1 MTIKQVADQLYE
13 RSHGTF
19 GGRHVPKPV
28 REENLKL
35 LFSQSTGCVTLEMK
49 YITLADGNWYFY
61 VSRYADTPDGYDY
74 MIPDTREQEDE
85 WRKRFEADGPLPE
98 LEQPRL
104 CPHELARKGTV
115 SPDR

>member
-1 MTIKQVADQLYE
+1 
-13 RSHGTF
+13 
-19 GGRHVPKPV
+19 
-28 REENLKL
+28 
-35 LFSQSTGCVTLEMK
+35 
-49 YITLADGNWYFY
+49 
-61 VSRYADTPDGYDY
+61 